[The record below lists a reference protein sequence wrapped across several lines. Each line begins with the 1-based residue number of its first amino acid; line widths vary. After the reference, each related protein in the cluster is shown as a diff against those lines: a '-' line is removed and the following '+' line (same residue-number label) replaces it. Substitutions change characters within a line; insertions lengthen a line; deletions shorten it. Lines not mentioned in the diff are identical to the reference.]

1 MPIMN
6 LGDWNAG
13 INKYTCHCLWATM
26 CFPDDL
32 SLRQQYLNKKVIEL
46 KADMKD
52 SVIGGTPLEEDENP
66 FVQAIIEI
74 KAEEFSFS
82 LIDEAFK
89 KYLLRTGG
97 DQVTLNALSQDK
109 SIDSIERNSFYKGF
123 TAGLVL
129 IKILQLDKHHEDGG
143 SVNKAFYLVEKQY
156 EGKDFSRSSK
166 TIKNVWKDYKTVS
179 HLWAAAYCLLHEF
192 DKKNEFMVIEW
203 LESDIPNNLLQ
214 LLQYA
219 EYFRNF
225 GENHFSNKATKTPT
239 LDPQKSWVFPE
250 KFPIQEQS
258 LKVPKLQN
266 LEIEALERYK
276 ALPQQ

>member
-1 MPIMN
+1 MPILD

-26 CFPDDL
+26 CFPDEL
-32 SLRQQYLNKKVIEL
+32 SSRQQYLNKKVIEWRGG
-46 KADMKD
+46 MRD
-52 SVIGGTPLEEDENP
+52 SVKKPIE
-66 FVQAIIEI
+66 QALTEI
-74 KAEEFSFS
+74 KGQETFPPIEG
-82 LIDEAFK
+82 LINEGFK

-156 EGKDFSRSSK
+156 KGKDFSRSSK
-166 TIKNVWKDYKTVS
+166 TIKNAWKDYKTVS

-266 LEIEALERYK
+266 WEKEAMSKYK
-276 ALPQQ
+276 APTNRP

>member
-1 MPIMN
+1 MPTLD

-13 INKYTCHCLWATM
+13 INKYTCHCIWAAM

-32 SLRQQYLNKKVIEL
+32 SLRQQYLNKKVIEWRG
-46 KADMKD
+46 DMRD
-52 SVIGGTPLEEDENP
+52 SVKNP
-66 FVQAIIEI
+66 IEQALTEI
-74 KAEEFSFS
+74 KGQETFPPIEG
-82 LIDEAFK
+82 LINEGFK

-156 EGKDFSRSSK
+156 EGKDFSRSST
-166 TIKNVWKDYKTVS
+166 TIKNAWKDYKTVS

-203 LESDIPNNLLQ
+203 LESDIPNNLLK

-219 EYFRNF
+219 AAQRCD
-225 GENHFSNKATKTPT
+225 TV
-239 LDPQKSWVFPE
+239 L
-250 KFPIQEQS
+250 
-258 LKVPKLQN
+258 
-266 LEIEALERYK
+266 
-276 ALPQQ
+276 